1 MSLDKIKQKAK
12 EIDRKISLKTAS
24 QVVPEWVDNE
34 LKVRKNPMVTGF
46 KIFDDDLRNNLR
58 GKLGIFA
65 GYGGSKKSLYA
76 LNLSCHNAFMK
87 TGKAI
92 YSTME
97 MSATNLLDRMI
108 DYQFGSQNNQ
118 RATDYFRNKLDESN
132 KELIKN
138 TLQSSLSEYYGDRLL
153 ISQQAR
159 MKPDDYRKLLD
170 KAIEEHGEIN
180 TLIVDGL
187 SMMGGD
193 GSEVEVYSENTAA
206 LKEIANEYN
215 IFVGLIAHLSKGLE
229 IDTRDVR
236 SHIRGSQKI
245 LDNCDFVLM
254 FSLIRQVEDTGL
266 EVRKDLGFI
275 RLYNKRGTGNTID
288 MIYNFNLDRLL
299 LEETEKNPLDYPE
312 QQQTKKGKW

>member
-1 MSLDKIKQKAK
+1 MSLQDIKKKVQLIDKKIAIKTPS
-12 EIDRKISLKTAS
+12 EI
-24 QVVPEWVDNE
+24 VPDWIENE
-34 LKVRKNPMVTGF
+34 LKVRANPMVTGF
-46 KIFDDDLRNNLR
+46 QVFDEDLRNNLR

-76 LNLSCHNAFMK
+76 LNLSCHNAFMQS
-87 TGKAI
+87 GKAV

-108 DYQFGSQNNQ
+108 DFQYGVQNNQ
-118 RATDYFRNKLDESN
+118 RATEYFRNSLDESN
-132 KELIKN
+132 KELIKK
-138 TLQSSLSEYYGDRLL
+138 TLQDGLTDYYGDRLL
-153 ISQQAR
+153 ISQKSR
-159 MKPDDYRKLLD
+159 MRPDDYRKLLD
-170 KAIEEHGEIN
+170 AAIEEHGEIN

-193 GSEVEVYSENTAA
+193 GSEVEVYSDNTAA

-229 IDTRDVR
+229 LDTRDVR
-236 SHIRGSQKI
+236 THIRGSQKI
-245 LDNCDFVLM
+245 MDNCDFIMM
-254 FSLIRQVEDTGL
+254 FSLIKELEDEGF

-288 MIYNFNLDRLL
+288 CIYNFNVDRLL
-299 LEETEKNPLDYPE
+299 LEATDKDPRNYPE
-312 QQQTKKGKW
+312 QTQKKSKW

>member
-1 MSLDKIKQKAK
+1 MSLEAIKKKAAKIDKIIGVRTAA
-12 EIDRKISLKTAS
+12 EI
-24 QVVPEWVDNE
+24 VPDWIENE
-34 LKVRKNPMVTGF
+34 LKVQDNPMVTGF
-46 KIFDDDLRNNLR
+46 SKFDEDLRNNLR

-65 GYGGSKKSLYA
+65 GYGGSKKSLFA
-76 LNLSCHNAFMK
+76 LNLSCHNAFK
-87 TGKAI
+87 QSGKAV

-108 DYQFGSQNNQ
+108 DFQFGYQQNE
-118 RATDYFRNKLDESN
+118 RAVDYFRNKLDHTN
-132 KELIKN
+132 KQLIQD

-159 MKPDDYRKLLD
+159 MKSDDYRKLLD
-170 KAIEEHGEIN
+170 ATIEKHGEVN

-193 GSEVEVYSENTAA
+193 GSEVEVYSENSAA

-215 IFVGLIAHLSKGLE
+215 IFVGLIAHLSKGLDV
-229 IDTRDVR
+229 DTRDVKT
-236 SHIRGSQKI
+236 HIRGSQKI
-245 LDNCDFVLM
+245 LDNCDFLMM
-254 FSLIRQVEDTGL
+254 FSLIQQLEDEGL

-288 MIYNFNLDRLL
+288 SIYKIDESRLL
-299 LEETEKNPLDYPE
+299 LNGANLDPRNFLEKQE
-312 QQQTKKGKW
+312 KKKGKW

>member
-1 MSLDKIKQKAK
+1 MSLDNLKNKAK
-12 EIDRKISLKTAS
+12 AIDNKMRLKTAS
-24 QVVPEWVDNE
+24 EIVPDWVENE
-34 LKVRKNPMVTGF
+34 LKVRANPMVTGF
-46 KIFDDDLRNNLR
+46 SIFDEDLRNNLR

-76 LNLSCHNAFMK
+76 LNLSCHNAFMQS
-87 TGKAI
+87 GKAI

-108 DYQFGSQNNQ
+108 DFQYGVQKEQ
-118 RATDYFRNKLDESN
+118 RATEYFRNALDESN
-132 KELIKN
+132 KELIQR
-138 TLQSSLSEYYGDRLL
+138 TLQEGLSEYYGDRLL
-153 ISQQAR
+153 ISQKAR

-170 KAIEEHGEIN
+170 EAIEEYGEIN

-193 GSEVEVYSENTAA
+193 GSEVEIYSENTAA

-236 SHIRGSQKI
+236 THIRGSQKI
-245 LDNCDFVLM
+245 LDNCDFVMM
-254 FSLIRQVEDTGL
+254 FSLIRELEDSGL

-288 MIYNFNLDRLL
+288 CVYSFNMDRLL
-299 LEETEKNPLDYPE
+299 LEQTQKDPRNYPE
-312 QQQTKKGKW
+312 MKEEKKWQ

>member
-1 MSLDKIKQKAK
+1 MSLQDIKNKAK
-12 EIDRKISLKTAS
+12 ELDKRIGLKTAS
-24 QVVPEWVDNE
+24 QIVPEWIENE
-34 LKVRKNPMVTGF
+34 LKVRANPMVTGF
-46 KIFDDDLRNNLR
+46 QMFDDDLRNNLR

-76 LNLSCHNAFMK
+76 LNLSCHNAFMQS
-87 TGKAI
+87 GKAV

-108 DYQFGSQNNQ
+108 DFQYGKQKNQ
-118 RATDYFRNKLDESN
+118 RATDYFRNALDEEN
-132 KELIKN
+132 KELIQK
-138 TLQSSLSEYYGDRLL
+138 TLQDGLSGYYGDRLL
-153 ISQQAR
+153 VSQKSR

-170 KAIEEHGEIN
+170 AAIEEHGEIN

-187 SMMGGD
+187 SMMGGE
-193 GSEVEVYSENTAA
+193 GSEVDVYSGNSAA

-236 SHIRGSQKI
+236 THIRGSQKI
-245 LDNCDFVLM
+245 LDNCDFVMM
-254 FSLIRQVEDTGL
+254 FSLIRELEDDIL
-266 EVRKDLGFI
+266 EVNKDLGYI

-288 MIYNFNLDRLL
+288 CVYKFNLDRLL
-299 LEETEKNPLDYPE
+299 LEQTDKDPRSYPE
-312 QQQTKKGKW
+312 QTDKKKSKW

>member
-1 MSLDKIKQKAK
+1 MSLDKLKQKTK
-12 EIDRKISLKTAS
+12 QLDRKLSLKTAS
-24 QVVPEWVDNE
+24 DVVPEWIENE

-46 KIFDDDLRNNLR
+46 QDFDEDLRCNLR

-76 LNLSCHNAFMK
+76 LNLSCHNAYMDS
-87 TGKAI
+87 GKAV

-108 DYQFGSQNNQ
+108 DYQYGVQKEQ
-118 RATDYFRNKLDESN
+118 RATDYFRNALDESN
-132 KELIKN
+132 KELIQR
-138 TLQSSLSEYYGDRLL
+138 TLQEGLSNYYGDRLL
-153 ISQQAR
+153 ISQKSR

-170 KAIEEHGEIN
+170 EAIEQYGEVN

-193 GSEVEVYSENTAA
+193 GSEVEVYSDNTAA

-236 SHIRGSQKI
+236 THIRGSQKI
-245 LDNCDFVLM
+245 LDNCDFVMM
-254 FSLIRQVEDTGL
+254 FSLIRELEETGL

-288 MIYNFNLDRLL
+288 QIYNFNLDRLL
-299 LEETEKNPLDYPE
+299 LEATQKDPRNYPE
-312 QQQTKKGKW
+312 MKDEKKSKW